1 MKKPE
6 FGPGDIILEIKSNIH
21 KIILRKDT
29 LEIYRGPQSFI
40 FDLDKIQ
47 SIKSDKGRGGLF
59 TARQA
64 KPVEIRIVGQSR
76 GGDETPIWP
85 ILFQYNQND
94 EINKFVDTFYETQK
108 SFLQRKVDRKEK
120 ERLTWEKQQQTDRAK
135 ERERALDYDSAIGL
149 WEELGEIEEA
159 ARVRKLKARQGSV
172 RVAQK
177 VVHGDEITK
186 TDIRDSVVSKS
197 NIGAGGKSKAEQIK
211 EIKELLDSDAI
222 DDAEFKQMKKEI
234 LGK

>member
-1 MKKPE
+1 MKKSE
-6 FGPGDIILEIKSNIH
+6 FVPGDVILEVKSNTHLH

-29 LEIYRGPQSFI
+29 LELIMGPKNYI
-40 FDLDKIQ
+40 FDLDKIT
-47 SIKSDKGRGGLF
+47 SITPVKGSGGGLF

-64 KPVEIRIVGQSR
+64 KPAEIRIVGQSR
-76 GGDETPIWP
+76 GGDGTPIWS
-85 ILFQYNQND
+85 ISFQYNQND

-108 SFLQRKVDRKEK
+108 SYLQRKEK
-120 ERLTWEKQQQTDRAK
+120 ERLTRKKQQQIDRAK
-135 ERERALDYDSAIGL
+135 ERERALDYDSAIGI

-197 NIGAGGKSKAEQIK
+197 NIGAGGKSKSEELRDAK
-211 EIKELLDSDAI
+211 ALLDDGII
-222 DDAEFKQMKKEI
+222 DDDEFKQMKKEI